1 MNTKSV
7 FLCSLVLA
15 VYAYTPCGAQQLPVA
30 ATPLG
35 TPPALPADPGSSAIE
50 ANSLT
55 PSNWIRYSQPECC
68 NSIGCD
74 GPIKTELY
82 VRTGASFNMGGGD
95 FPQRLN
101 TAGYMLE
108 AGGRVLFFNV
118 PRDAAWVID
127 LGVSFN
133 SDASSSPEQVQL
145 NILVN
150 QATAPPLTPVLRDI
164 DVTIRH
170 LYRTSANLGLGRE
183 WYLWAP
189 ADQPGS
195 KWRVGMD
202 LGGKVGVARAD
213 FNEITHRTDNLWA
226 AFVAIHSDW
235 EIPCGSCIW
244 IAGVRAEWGY
254 TWMGIL
260 QSFNNSDIGEANILL
275 NFGVRY

>member
-15 VYAYTPCGAQQLPVA
+15 VYSYTPCSAQQLPVA

-35 TPPALPADPGSSAIE
+35 APPAVSADAGPPSYESSQF
-50 ANSLT
+50 L

-82 VRTGASFNMGGGD
+82 ERTGASFPMGGGD

-101 TAGYMLE
+101 SVGYTLQ
-108 AGGRVLFFNV
+108 GGARVLFFNV
-118 PRDAAWVID
+118 PRDAAWVVDMGI
-127 LGVSFN
+127 SFN
-133 SDASSSPEQVQL
+133 SDASSSPDPVQL
-145 NILVN
+145 NILV
-150 QATAPPLTPVLRDI
+150 QDGTAAASDIVKRDI
-164 DVTIRH
+164 QVTVRH
-170 LYRTSANLGLGRE
+170 LYRTYANLALGRE

-202 LGGKVGVARAD
+202 FGGRYGVARAD
-213 FNEITHRTDNLWA
+213 FNEISHRTDNMWGS
-226 AFVAIHSDW
+226 FVAVHSDW

-244 IAGVRAEWGY
+244 MAGVRVEWGY
-254 TWMGIL
+254 TTMGIL
-260 QSFNNSDIGEANILL
+260 QSFNDSNIADLGVML
-275 NFGVRY
+275 NLGVRF

>member
-15 VYAYTPCGAQQLPVA
+15 VFAYAPCGAQQLPVA

-35 TPPALPADPGSSAIE
+35 TPPALPADGMSSAMDD
-50 ANSLT
+50 SKLV
-55 PSNWIRYSQPECC
+55 PSDWIRYSQPECC

-74 GPIKTELY
+74 GPLKTELY
-82 VRTGASFNMGGGD
+82 YRIGASFPMGGGD

-101 TAGYMLE
+101 SVGYTIQ
-108 AGGRVLFFNV
+108 GGARELFFNV
-118 PRDAAWVID
+118 PRTAAWVVD
-127 LGVSFN
+127 LGISFN
-133 SDASSSPEQVQL
+133 SDASSSNDPVQL
-145 NILVN
+145 NILV
-150 QATAPPLTPVLRDI
+150 QDGTAAAPDIVKRDI
-164 DVTIRH
+164 QVTIRH
-170 LYRTSANLGLGRE
+170 LYRTFANVGVGRE

-202 LGGKVGVARAD
+202 LGGRVGVARAD
-213 FNEITHRTDNLWA
+213 FNEITHRTDNLWG

-244 IAGVRAEWGY
+244 MAGVRTEWGY
-254 TWMGIL
+254 SWMGIL
-260 QSFNNSDIGEANILL
+260 QSFNNSDIADLGLML
-275 NFGVRY
+275 NLGVRF